1 MLDWSFVEGG
11 LNDGNAYDKEE
22 TMGSTMWMGRRTWA
36 SLGAAAL
43 AGGLQAATCVWT
55 GASGRWSD
63 AANWRDGLRPA
74 AGDTVYVS
82 NRVGRVTIALDEPN
96 VSLASIRFEG
106 EGPVSLTGEA
116 LTLTGRF
123 QAVGTSEKNVID
135 LPASR
140 FPWFAWNAAVTCR
153 VPLTFAPAN
162 AREDTGIWTA
172 RQNAVFERPITIV
185 GERRFLVHG
194 GYQVTVAEHAAGQ
207 NNVLPAVTF
216 LGEVNG
222 PQATFQTIQYPNGIC
237 TAYAPIRVKH
247 MRVSSWGSAALC
259 LGATGNSWETIRTDY
274 NNRYLALVAGAYP
287 SNSVFAL
294 AWDAPA
300 LGTWAFFNLGL
311 HDTTIDRLDD
321 ASPEASAQHA
331 RATAGNCILANTTA
345 NSDRQGVEAPVTLT
359 LRGTADGC
367 SALAVQTKVSL
378 VWDPVGDF
386 TQTLT
391 GRVSETTGMIA
402 VRRGT
407 LAFAAGTRFPNV
419 RRYEI
424 APGARL
430 ALAADVALEAHL
442 VQVGEAV
449 IPSGTYSG
457 VAAEGVTQVDWLR
470 GAGTLHVDTTAAA
483 IWKAPVSG
491 DWDDGANWL
500 GGGAPSA
507 DTPTYLVAPSASD
520 YTVTVRKPVA
530 AFPSHLAVGNAGG
543 GTATLACEADVSV
556 SSASHSVL
564 EVARGGCVQVAAGAR
579 FCCAGMEPQA
589 YAALDNPS
597 RQDARN
603 RSSFR
608 LAGGTWL
615 NDGGETVFTN
625 YIGNFVV
632 REAEGVP
639 GRLIVRGGRLGY
651 MNLGSEAPLHV
662 LTGGGVDVRDA
673 RLDMPHHGYNHLTD
687 LDVAGGTLSLS
698 NTAFSTEGTFPET
711 PGGGSITFG
720 TGTSTLSGD
729 AFFRLKG
736 GYCHVKPGGAGQTA
750 RLVFTGHASSKTDYR
765 PIFVGQTA
773 GGEGILDYQGTNGAQ
788 LCVHVGVDEGRG
800 TFRVPAGAQAAIHP
814 CGLFVGVASD
824 MKSAALPNKL
834 EEMMEIVGDVDV
846 AGSLAVEG
854 SFHPGWAAG
863 QRPSGLAVGYGCTKA
878 ERVGRPYIGRMR
890 VSGAY
895 SQKFGHALIGTGYGV
910 GAYVQTGGTAT
921 FFTQRDVRAPL
932 LCSRLLVGFAGGE
945 GRLAVSNGAM
955 RVQNGSVYVGGCD
968 TNDLY
973 LCTAGEV
980 YGSNITNPD
989 GWAAYGCPVER
1000 FADGVLTVAG
1010 SGAFTADHAVT
1021 VGARGTGVV
1030 EVVGSQASLT
1040 VQDLVL
1046 SNRLAATVRFV
1057 ADAAG
1062 VAPIA
1067 VRGTLAIA
1075 PGAALDVDLTDWNG
1089 TGTIPL
1095 FTYAACTG
1103 AFDEA
1108 TVTARAGDR
1117 QLPAALLQS
1126 ETGIRLALLRGTQII
1141 LR

>member
-1 MLDWSFVEGG
+1 M
-11 LNDGNAYDKEE
+11 
-22 TMGSTMWMGRRTWA
+22 
-36 SLGAAAL
+36 
-43 AGGLQAATCVWT
+43 
-55 GASGRWSD
+55 
-63 AANWRDGLRPA
+63 
-74 AGDTVYVS
+74 
-82 NRVGRVTIALDEPN
+82 
-96 VSLASIRFEG
+96 
-106 EGPVSLTGEA
+106 
-116 LTLTGRF
+116 
-123 QAVGTSEKNVID
+123 
-135 LPASR
+135 
-140 FPWFAWNAAVTCR
+140 
-153 VPLTFAPAN
+153 
-162 AREDTGIWTA
+162 
-172 RQNAVFERPITIV
+172 
-185 GERRFLVHG
+185 
-194 GYQVTVAEHAAGQ
+194 
-207 NNVLPAVTF
+207 
-216 LGEVNG
+216 
-222 PQATFQTIQYPNGIC
+222 
-237 TAYAPIRVKH
+237 
-247 MRVSSWGSAALC
+247 
-259 LGATGNSWETIRTDY
+259 
-274 NNRYLALVAGAYP
+274 
-287 SNSVFAL
+287 
-294 AWDAPA
+294 
-300 LGTWAFFNLGL
+300 
-311 HDTTIDRLDD
+311 
-321 ASPEASAQHA
+321 
-331 RATAGNCILANTTA
+331 
-345 NSDRQGVEAPVTLT
+345 
-359 LRGTADGC
+359 
-367 SALAVQTKVSL
+367 
-378 VWDPVGDF
+378 
-386 TQTLT
+386 
-391 GRVSETTGMIA
+391 
-402 VRRGT
+402 
-407 LAFAAGTRFPNV
+407 
-419 RRYEI
+419 
-424 APGARL
+424 
-430 ALAADVALEAHL
+430 
-442 VQVGEAV
+442 
-449 IPSGTYSG
+449 
-457 VAAEGVTQVDWLR
+457 
-470 GAGTLHVDTTAAA
+470 
-483 IWKAPVSG
+483 
-491 DWDDGANWL
+491 
-500 GGGAPSA
+500 
-507 DTPTYLVAPSASD
+507 
-520 YTVTVRKPVA
+520 
-530 AFPSHLAVGNAGG
+530 
-543 GTATLACEADVSV
+543 
-556 SSASHSVL
+556 
-564 EVARGGCVQVAAGAR
+564 AAGAR

-589 YAALDNPS
+589 YAALDWLS
-597 RQDARN
+597 RLDARN

-615 NDGGETVFTN
+615 NNGGETVFTN

-651 MNLGSEAPLHV
+651 MNLDSEAPLHV
-662 LTGGGVDVRDA
+662 LPGGGVDVRDA
-673 RLDMPHHGYNHLTD
+673 RLDMPHHGYNHKTD

-711 PGGGSITFG
+711 PGGGSMTFG

-750 RLVFTGHASSKTDYR
+750 RLVFTGHASSKTAFQ

-773 GGEGILDYQGTNGAQ
+773 GGESVLDYQGTNGAQ

-800 TFRVPAGAQAAIHP
+800 TFRVPAGAQAAIHS

-834 EEMMEIVGDVDV
+834 EEMMEVVGDVDV
-846 AGSLAVEG
+846 VGTLAVEG

-895 SQKFGHALIGTGYGV
+895 SQKFGHALIGTGYGA
-910 GAYVQTGGTAT
+910 GAYVQAGGTAT
-921 FFTQRDVRAPL
+921 FFTQQDVRAPL

-980 YGSNITNPD
+980 YGSITNTD

-1108 TVTARAGDR
+1108 AVTARAGDR